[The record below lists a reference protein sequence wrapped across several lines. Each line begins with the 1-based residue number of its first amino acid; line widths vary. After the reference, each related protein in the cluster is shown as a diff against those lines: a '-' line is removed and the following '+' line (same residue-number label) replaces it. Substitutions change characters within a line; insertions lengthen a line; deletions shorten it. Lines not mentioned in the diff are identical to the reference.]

1 MPKKLNPEE
10 LNRIRITIQL
20 DSEVLRQV
28 DEYAKINGLTRAGA
42 VSVLCMQTIQQSKAL
57 DMMKGFEENMKKLFA
72 LKAEQ
77 DGGSP
82 AR

>member
-1 MPKKLNPEE
+1 MPKKKNPDEP
-10 LNRIRITIQL
+10 NRIRINVQL

-28 DEYAKINGLTRAGA
+28 DEYAKFNGLTRAGA

-57 DMMKGFEENMKKLFA
+57 DMMKGFEDNMKKLLA
-72 LKAEQ
+72 LKSEQ

>member
-20 DSEVLRQV
+20 DSEVLKQV

-42 VSVLCMQTIQQSKAL
+42 VSVLCMQTIQQNKAM
-57 DMMKGFEENMKKLFA
+57 DMMKGFDER
-72 LKAEQ
+72 LKQIIEL
-77 DGGSP
+77 GNKGKEKE
-82 AR
+82 